1 MTNHQWLLAKE
12 FRFEAAHK
20 LPYHDGKCSR
30 LHGHSWRGVVY
41 VAGDTLVAKGA
52 KQGMVMDYSDIK
64 KYLNPLLDNY
74 LDHYYLNESM
84 GLESPTSEEIAAW
97 IYEKLEQ
104 AGLAG
109 LTAVRIDETCTSI
122 CLYSKT
128 RLSGWL
134 NSGESLNLL
143 ESRQND
149 DNLGTNLITIM

>member
-1 MTNHQWLLAKE
+1 MTNDQWLLAKE

-20 LPYHDGKCSR
+20 LPYHDGKCAR

-41 VAGDTLVAKGA
+41 VSGNALVEKGA

-64 KYLNPLLDNY
+64 KYLNPLLENY

-84 GLESPTSEEIAAW
+84 GLESPTSEKIAAW
-97 IYEKLEQ
+97 IYEKLEE
-104 AGLAG
+104 AGLPG

-122 CLYSKT
+122 CFYSKT
-128 RLSGWL
+128 RISGWL

-143 ESRQND
+143 HSRSD
-149 DNLGTNLITIM
+149 DDEVGMNLKPII